1 MRNFAKTENSLYFRK
16 AFITNTHS
24 MIQLKPYS
32 INVRGRLKEIDRPW
46 VMGILNLTPDSFY
59 EESRCDDVD
68 KLMLRI
74 GQMVEEGADVIDVGA
89 YSTRPGAAEVT
100 ADEEFARLKSG
111 MAVLKRLAPDV
122 LTSVDTF
129 RADVAARC
137 VEELGVDMVNDV
149 SGGELDKE
157 MFATVAR
164 LRVPYIVMHM
174 RGTPA
179 TMQQMTQYDDV
190 TAEALESLARKID
203 QLHQLG
209 VADVIADP
217 GFGFSKTLEQNYEML
232 SQLNA
237 FAKLDVPLLVGVS
250 RKSMIYKALGT
261 APAEALN
268 GTTVLN
274 TMALLQG
281 AHILRVHDVKA
292 AAEAVKLVKMTYP
305 EMYKSS

>member
-1 MRNFAKTENSLYFRK
+1 
-16 AFITNTHS
+16 

-59 EESRCDDVD
+59 EASRCDDVD

-111 MAVLKRLAPDV
+111 MAVLKRLAPDM

-190 TAEALESLARKID
+190 TAEVLESLARKID

>member
-24 MIQLKPYS
+24 MIQQKPYS

-137 VEELGVDMVNDV
+137 VEELSVDMVNDV

-179 TMQQMTQYDDV
+179 TMQQMTKYDDV
-190 TAEALESLARKID
+190 TAEVLESLARKID